1 MSTTQLYRESK
12 LGDSLVDALD
22 DLITAEKI
30 TPTLAMRILD
40 QFDQSTCFT
49 LEAET
54 AARTTFRGTL
64 KTYRFCDNVWTFEVA
79 DATFRTTGSTAAQ
92 GTVDVHCDKVKIVAV
107 DSKLVSV

>member
-40 QFDQSTCFT
+40 QFDQARFPAIT
-49 LEAET
+49 LAMSPS
-54 AARTTFRGTL
+54 G
-64 KTYRFCDNVWTFEVA
+64 K
-79 DATFRTTGSTAAQ
+79 
-92 GTVDVHCDKVKIVAV
+92 
-107 DSKLVSV
+107 DSSGHGEGKCLQK

>member
-12 LGDSLVDALD
+12 LGDTLVDALE
-22 DLITAEKI
+22 DLINAGKI

-40 QFDQSTCFT
+40 QFDQSACHT

-54 AARTTFRGTL
+54 AARTTFKGTL

-79 DATFRTTGSTAAQ
+79 DAMFRTAGPSAAQ
-92 GTVDVHCDKVKIVAV
+92 STIDVHCEKVKIVAV
-107 DSKLVSV
+107 DAKLVSV

>member
-1 MSTTQLYRESK
+1 MDT
-12 LGDSLVDALD
+12 LD

-40 QFDQSTCFT
+40 QFDQSTCYT

-54 AARTTFRGTL
+54 FSRTTFKGTL

-79 DATFRTTGSTAAQ
+79 NATFRTTGNPAAQ
-92 GTVDVHCDKVKIVAV
+92 HTPDVHCDKVKIVAV